1 MSEIKPASFRS
12 SEKRKAKARRAKIAF
27 DLTSSVSPFSPSFY
41 HTNSIPSTVVK
52 RYLLKSNDRRSPSS
66 RQAYKSKA
74 DDTPLFSC
82 ATKHDAAAA
91 DRGTPSSLSRLH
103 NPFKGDSSLT
113 SPLRQING
121 EGKTWGGF
129 NEALRPSV
137 ASPSVKKILCF
148 TPHQWSDDFVM
159 EVSSFLGST
168 QSSADDGTVHDD
180 WVIEDQQVDAKEG
193 SGLLEVKISNKINA
207 FEVSNT
213 DNNKEEGLSTPYA
226 LVRVGEM

>member
-137 ASPSVKKILCF
+137 ASPSVKKIL
-148 TPHQWSDDFVM
+148 
-159 EVSSFLGST
+159 SSFLGST